1 MNKVNRTIET
11 IGLKMVRLTS
21 KQPVWVLQPPSWTI
35 QHLEPIARTKPQSNV
50 PVLSRLGIWMIE
62 KSNPLANVQHTT
74 GVIKITLP

>member
-1 MNKVNRTIET
+1 MNKVSRAVET

-35 QHLEPIARTKPQSNV
+35 QHLEPIARTKPTSDI
-50 PVLSRLGIWMIE
+50 PVLSRVGIWMIE
-62 KSNPLANVQHTT
+62 QSNPLANVQHTT

>member
-35 QHLEPIARTKPQSNV
+35 QHLEPIASNKPQSDV